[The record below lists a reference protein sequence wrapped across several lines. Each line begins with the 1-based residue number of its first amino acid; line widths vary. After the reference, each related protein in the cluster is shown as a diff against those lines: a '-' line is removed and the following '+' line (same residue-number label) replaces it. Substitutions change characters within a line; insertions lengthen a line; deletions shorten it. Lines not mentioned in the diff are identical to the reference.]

1 MNRTSVNQLFFGF
14 FLLFA
19 FAVECG
25 YIDPGTGSYFIQIL
39 IGVLAGGLFAL
50 KIFWKKIVAFFRGE
64 NRKKPEPAAPGASS
78 SASRS
83 DGKHE

>member
-1 MNRTSVNQLFFGF
+1 MNRTSLNQLFFGF

-19 FAVECG
+19 FVAECG

-50 KIFWKKIVAFFRGE
+50 KIFWKKIIAFLRGE
-64 NRKKPEPAAPGASS
+64 NRKKTEPATPGASG
-78 SASRS
+78 S